1 MRRVSTEYV
10 TAAAPSGPVTGRRDA
25 TGLRFAGIRYG
36 TADRFAR
43 PRPVPASTETTDAN
57 TPGPICPQGPS
68 RLAPA
73 LGHQT
78 DEPEKSE
85 DCLFLSVTT
94 PSLEGRRPVMVWLHG
109 GAFLT
114 GGGTLPWYDGGRLTA
129 DGDVVVVSVNYRLG
143 LFGFLVH
150 EGTSEGNLGLL
161 DQALA
166 LEWVHDNIAAFG
178 GDPERITLFGQS
190 AGAMSTHLL
199 LAQPASRAL
208 VRRAIIQ
215 SCPTE
220 DIIFSVEDAA
230 AVGTHFVEALARAP
244 QSATVPQLL
253 AAQAETGRW
262 NAARTPG
269 SVAPPFGPVL
279 ADPVA
284 PVEERDAVLREGP
297 LPELM
302 VGYTTEECVAFAYA
316 TPDPDR
322 RRAFLEMSDPTIVE
336 PTRAIARDHVAAGGT
351 AFEYAFSWTPRHG
364 GDGAVHCLE
373 LPFLLGTERSWAGS
387 PMLGSTSWAEVEEL
401 GRALRRAWTSF
412 AHHGRPE
419 EPGHPDSWPPFP
431 HIRRIDAELLSTAA
445 L

>member
-1 MRRVSTEYV
+1 MSIEYV
-10 TAAAPSGPVTGRRDA
+10 TAAAPSGLVTGRQDA
-25 TGLRFAGIRYG
+25 TVLRFAGIRYG
-36 TADRFAR
+36 MADRFAR
-43 PRPVPASTETTDAN
+43 PRPVPAGGEAVDA
-57 TPGPICPQGPS
+57 TVPGPICPQGPS

-73 LGHQT
+73 LGQQT
-78 DEPEKSE
+78 DEPQQSE

-94 PSLEGRRPVMVWLHG
+94 PSLQGSRPVMVWLHG

-150 EGTSEGNLGLL
+150 DGTSEGNLGLL

-190 AGAMSTHLL
+190 AGAISTHLL

-208 VRRAIIQ
+208 VQRAIIQ
-215 SCPTE
+215 SSPTE

-230 AVGTHFVEALARAP
+230 AVGRHFVEVLGGAP
-244 QSATVPQLL
+244 RSATVPQLL
-253 AAQAETGRW
+253 AAQAETARW
-262 NAARTPG
+262 NAARNPG
-269 SVAPPFGPVL
+269 SVGPPFGPVL

-284 PVEERDAVLREGP
+284 PVEERRAVLREEP

-322 RRAFLEMSDPTIVE
+322 RRAFVEMSGPIMVE

-351 AFEYAFSWTPRHG
+351 AFEYAFAWTPRHG

-373 LPFLLGTERSWAGS
+373 LPFLLGTERSWANS
-387 PMLGSTSWAEVEEL
+387 PMLGDTSWAEVEEL
-401 GRALRRAWTSF
+401 GRVLRKAWTTF
-412 AHHGRPE
+412 AHHGRPD
-419 EPGHPDSWPPFP
+419 EPGHPDSWPPLP
-431 HIRRIDAELLSTAA
+431 HVRRIDAESLSTAA
-445 L
+445 R